1 MTTNITPKRKS
12 YSPRKSTM
20 AKDINTTE
28 EIIGI
33 HKEIKNL
40 NGKIDRILRTLI
52 GDEEMAQEGLVNKVD
67 RHEKY
72 IESQK
77 LLLAKIMGI
86 AIGSGLF
93 GGIVGQIV
101 IEYILK

>member
-1 MTTNITPKRKS
+1 
-12 YSPRKSTM
+12 M
-20 AKDINTTE
+20 ANEINTTE

-101 IEYILK
+101 IEYVLK

>member
-1 MTTNITPKRKS
+1 MQSKARKN
-12 YSPRKSTM
+12 YQHNGKMQNVNTM
-20 AKDINTTE
+20 E

-40 NGKIDRILRTLI
+40 NSKIDRILRTLI
-52 GDEEMAQEGLVNKVD
+52 GDEEMAQEGLVKIVD
-67 RHEKY
+67 RHDKY

-77 LLLAKIMGI
+77 LLLAKIMGV

-93 GGIVGQIV
+93 GGIVGQIL

>member
-1 MTTNITPKRKS
+1 MQSKARKNYQHNGKMQS
-12 YSPRKSTM
+12 VNTM
-20 AKDINTTE
+20 E

-40 NGKIDRILRTLI
+40 NSKIDRILRTLI
-52 GDEEMAQEGLVNKVD
+52 GDEEMAQEGLVKIVD
-67 RHEKY
+67 RHDKY

-77 LLLAKIMGI
+77 LLLAKIMGV

-93 GGIVGQIV
+93 GGIVGQIL

>member
-1 MTTNITPKRKS
+1 MTN
-12 YSPRKSTM
+12 
-20 AKDINTTE
+20 DINTTE

>member
-1 MTTNITPKRKS
+1 MSTRRKTTLKS
-12 YSPRKSTM
+12 YSQNENSMANENTM
-20 AKDINTTE
+20 N
-28 EIIGI
+28 EIIHI

-40 NGKIDRILRTLI
+40 NSKIDRILRTLI

-77 LLLAKIMGI
+77 LIMAKIMGV

-93 GGIVGQIV
+93 GGIVGQILLEYV
-101 IEYILK
+101 IK

>member
-1 MTTNITPKRKS
+1 MSTPKGTRRKS
-12 YSPRKSTM
+12 YSQRRTIM
-20 AKDINTTE
+20 TNDINTTE
-28 EIIGI
+28 EIICI

>member
-1 MTTNITPKRKS
+1 MQRRIRKN
-12 YSPRKSTM
+12 YQHKSAEM
-20 AKDINTTE
+20 DSINTTE

-33 HKEIKNL
+33 HKEMKIL